1 MLNWIIR
8 RIRINTVSTT
18 LTFEYG
24 PVSNSSWGSLSS
36 PGADSY
42 TNVVCGPGVQ
52 LVQYV
57 GNTSRVLYWYNPV
70 LCTWTLRCI
79 AHLFMVGGRMGGRNG
94 GKRSRR
100 DRGARKGVE
109 GREMKKR
116 KEMNK

>member
-1 MLNWIIR
+1 MLNWIIH

-24 PVSNSSWGSLSS
+24 PIGNSSWGSLSS

-42 TNVVCGPGVQ
+42 TNVVCGSRVQ

-94 GKRSRR
+94 GEKSRR
-100 DRGARKGVE
+100 DRGTRKGVE